1 MHYHA
6 DTVSDENIK
15 IAFSI
20 TEHIAIEWIKF
31 YDILREVAI
40 N

>member
-1 MHYHA
+1 MLTPYL
-6 DTVSDENIK
+6 TKISK
-15 IAFSI
+15 IAFLI